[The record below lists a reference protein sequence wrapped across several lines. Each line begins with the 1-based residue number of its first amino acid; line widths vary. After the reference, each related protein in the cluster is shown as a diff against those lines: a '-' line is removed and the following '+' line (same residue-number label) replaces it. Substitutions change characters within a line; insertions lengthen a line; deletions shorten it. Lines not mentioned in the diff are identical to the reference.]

1 MRQLVLTAAM
11 EIGTHVIYRGRVY
24 VLVGVEPMSVP
35 DRRAQLED
43 AITGERF
50 RVPLAE
56 IKPAA
61 QRPDG
66 PGFAPAA

>member
-1 MRQLVLTAAM
+1 M
-11 EIGTHVIYRGRVY
+11 EIGTHVIHRGRVY

-50 RVPLAE
+50 RVPLVE
-56 IKPAA
+56 IEPAPK
-61 QRPDG
+61 RPDG
-66 PGFAPAA
+66 PGFVPAA